1 MNDSITDIE
10 AQRCVIAIA
19 KEGNKLKT
27 AKLRKQNGTVEVVWT
42 RCSEDGNT
50 DWRLFASEC
59 GVSAVPTAK
68 AGANSDRTVVV
79 GFNSAGMAFY
89 HLSMPA
95 VGGEELAAMVK
106 LQAETR
112 LPLPADQME
121 LTWRS
126 GRIKNGEVGVTLA
139 AARTEQLKRF
149 VEDVRTVGPTRILLD
164 CEGIVK
170 AWRTFFSGT
179 EETAV
184 VVSTETQETQI
195 CLAEEGR
202 LSNAVVLDMG
212 LDDLSAGESEEQTEI
227 TERFAQDMRSVLE
240 LFGHGQ
246 PDQMPVFVL
255 SDGSPAYV
263 NIVSSLRLAGFN
275 ARVALPNAERLKAQ
289 GEGGIVDVHE
299 YRVPIGLGL
308 IALEARADELD
319 IFEHLY
325 NPAGKGARRHWFYS
339 PKVAGAI
346 AAAMLVVLAVVS
358 YAVDVA
364 SPNAIEK
371 RLSASNADVDMNL
384 LMQRQGLLRTVA
396 QQRPDLLELLSEVN
410 ASGENGIKLESL
422 HFKKG
427 QRVTITGQAPGND
440 LLYRFEESLQSKKG
454 IKEVKMTSSE
464 ITASTG
470 GARGPG
476 GSAGPEAA
484 RGSRGSAGGRGRQ
497 LRFTITF
504 HYKNFTD

>member
-1 MNDSITDIE
+1 
-10 AQRCVIAIA
+10 VIAIVR
-19 KEGNKLKT
+19 EGNKLKT
-27 AKLRKQNGTVEVVWT
+27 AELREENGTVQVVRT
-42 RCSEDGNT
+42 TCSEDGNT
-50 DWRLFASEC
+50 NWRLFASDC
-59 GVSAVPTAK
+59 GVPAAPTAK
-68 AGANSDRTVVV
+68 AGADSGRTVVV

-89 HLSMPA
+89 HLKVPA
-95 VGGEELAAMVK
+95 VGREELAAMVK

-121 LTWRS
+121 MTWRA
-126 GRIKNGEVGVTLA
+126 GPIKNGEVGVTLA
-139 AARTEQLKRF
+139 AARTEQLRRF
-149 VEDVRTVGPTRILLD
+149 VEDVRTVEPTKILLD
-164 CEGIVK
+164 CEAIVK
-170 AWRTFFSGT
+170 AWRTFFAGSQD
-179 EETAV
+179 TAV
-184 VVSTETQETQI
+184 VVSTEMQETQI
-195 CLAEEGR
+195 CLAEHGQ

-212 LDDLSAGESEEQTEI
+212 LEDLCAGNEEEQTEI
-227 TERFAQDMRSVLE
+227 TERFVQDMRSVLE

-263 NIVSSLRLAGFN
+263 DIVSSLRLAGFN
-275 ARVALPNAERLKAQ
+275 ARVALPNVERLKAQ
-289 GEGGIVDVHE
+289 SEGGVVDVHE

-308 IALEARADELD
+308 MALEARADELD
-319 IFEHLY
+319 IFERLY
-325 NPAGKGARRHWFYS
+325 DPAGKQAKRHWFYS

-346 AAAMLVVLAVVS
+346 AAAMLILLAIVS

-364 SPNAIEK
+364 SPNAIEE
-371 RLSASNADVDMNL
+371 RLSTSSSDIDMDL
-384 LMQRQGLLRTVA
+384 LMQRQGLLRAVA
-396 QQRPDLLELLSEVN
+396 QQRPDLLELLQEVN
-410 ASGENGIKLESL
+410 ASGDNGIKLESF

-440 LLYRFEESLQSKKG
+440 VLYRFEESLQNKKG

-470 GARGPG
+470 GARGSG

-484 RGSRGSAGGRGRQ
+484 RGGRGPGGSAGPGAARGGRGRQ